1 MNSHRKY
8 FLTAGQKWCMVIDA
22 RDARDKTTEET
33 FIFSLIQSDGD
44 T

>member
-22 RDARDKTTEET
+22 RDKTTEET
-33 FIFSLIQSDGD
+33 VIFSLIQSDGD